1 MVDLVCKRINSSVVI
16 ALVIKLFT
24 TVLCFALV
32 SPLVNLQTVVVD
44 ADVSPEEG
52 GVLVVDEEA
61 GAVVLLASSLLLLI
75 LPLLVRLG
83 VVTTPILVDRMGM
96 G

>member
-1 MVDLVCKRINSSVVI
+1 MVDHFRKRINLSAVI

-52 GVLVVDEEA
+52 SVLVVDEEA